1 MQNDWNN
8 VPSNVIESEDE
19 REEWKNLA
27 NEDDTEEPLSH
38 VEDTD
43 NIIMFVSIENVIDD
57 LSEGGL
63 MIKLIVRLD
72 HNLLGHF
79 DEISS
84 INEWFL
90 ECFVLVFGISQLN
103 HLSLEDHWGEID
115 VIEADFDSFIML
127 LFCWHIFL
135 IFVNQ
140 SLESIDD
147 LVGSFRWETL

>member
-1 MQNDWNN
+1 
-8 VPSNVIESEDE
+8 
-19 REEWKNLA
+19 
-27 NEDDTEEPLSH
+27 
-38 VEDTD
+38 
-43 NIIMFVSIENVIDD
+43 MFVSIENVIDD

-127 LFCWHIFL
+127 LFC
-135 IFVNQ
+135 
-140 SLESIDD
+140 
-147 LVGSFRWETL
+147 